1 MSKATNL
8 REKTENDLVN
18 RRQDLTEQLF
28 KMRFQVA
35 TGALDDPQKVKG
47 ARREI
52 ARINTI
58 LREREIEAGKKAE

>member
-28 KMRFQVA
+28 KMRFQSA

-52 ARINTI
+52 ARINTV
-58 LREREIEAGKKAE
+58 LREREIDAEKKAE

>member
-28 KMRFQVA
+28 KMRFQSA

-58 LREREIEAGKKAE
+58 LREREIEAEKQAE

>member
-1 MSKATNL
+1 MSKATGL

>member
-1 MSKATNL
+1 MSKATGL

-58 LREREIEAGKKAE
+58 LREREIEAEKKAE

>member
-1 MSKATNL
+1 MSKATGL

-28 KMRFQVA
+28 KMRFQSA

>member
-28 KMRFQVA
+28 KMRFQSA

-52 ARINTI
+52 ARINTV

>member
-1 MSKATNL
+1 MSKATSI
-8 REKTENDLVN
+8 REKNADDLIN

-28 KMRFQVA
+28 KMRFQKA
-35 TGALDDPQKVKG
+35 TGALDDPLKIKL

-58 LREREIEAGKKAE
+58 LREREIEAGE